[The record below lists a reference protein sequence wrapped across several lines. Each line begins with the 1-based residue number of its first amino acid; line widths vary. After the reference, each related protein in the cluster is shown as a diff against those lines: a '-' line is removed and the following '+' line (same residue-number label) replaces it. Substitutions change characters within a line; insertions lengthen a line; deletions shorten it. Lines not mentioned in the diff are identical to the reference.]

1 MNHLYYTAKFTFKSY
16 YEIFNDNEYTN
27 KIGEIKESSWLTE
40 TKAELNQSKYLF
52 INNGIYL
59 NKTNIFKLNKENY
72 KNEKIG
78 EITYNFWKSKANI
91 ELYKQKYNF
100 QYTNNWNTK
109 FEVISDIDKSKLLG
123 GESKSLKGRVDIL
136 PKNAELS
143 DKLTFENDEISIS
156 QIQEILALSLIYT
169 NNMIIYYMLILIIM
183 VISFVNIVT

>member
-91 ELYKQKYNF
+91 ELYKQKYIF

>member
-143 DKLTFENDEISIS
+143 DKLTFENDDISIS

-183 VISFVNIVT
+183 VISFVNIIT